1 MANMQ
6 LIMENWNSFVILS
19 EASQVN
25 TVGDLRKII
34 KLVRAKAAGGEVGK
48 KAASLLV
55 GMLPGGGAALEL
67 VGAAKDAGSLI
78 KKLFGA
84 DDKYKTGTG
93 LDLLNVDDDVSKIVD
108 DPIEVAFLNYLLKD
122 KFKSASDDQSLEDF
136 NVTAGLQD
144 FIASKFNN
152 KTVTAT
158 GG

>member
-1 MANMQ
+1 MQ

-34 KLVRAKAAGGEVGK
+34 KLVRAKAVGGEVGK
-48 KAASLLV
+48 KAAGLLI
-55 GMLPGGGAALEL
+55 GMIPGGGAALEL
-67 VGAAKDAGSLI
+67 VGAATSASSLI

-93 LDLLNVDDDVSKIVD
+93 LDLLNVDDDISKIVD

-136 NVTAGLQD
+136 NVTTGLQD

-158 GG
+158 GGKK